1 MPAATAAQVEEAEEI
16 VKRLLTDPP
25 QDPYP
30 LYARLREIDPIHRA
44 AIGDFWTLTRY
55 DDIHSALKD
64 RRFIRDYV
72 DFRRRNS
79 RGPLDYDRPFIR
91 SQRLWFV
98 FYNPPEYI
106 GKRALYGKA
115 FTPTYVDELRP
126 AIERFANEIL
136 DAAETRGRIEV
147 VQELGYELTLA
158 VICHILGLDPAR
170 DGTRFV
176 EWAHA
181 IGPTFD
187 PLVTEEILRKAD
199 EETLKLEG
207 FLRDLVRSLRRN
219 PRNDLLSRLIAA
231 DEAGELTEEELMAN
245 GALVF
250 TAGLETTTHFV
261 GNCVYALLRNPD
273 QWRLLTGDPEGL
285 VKNAVE
291 ELLRYESSVQ
301 ADPPLRL
308 AAEDI
313 EIGGVT
319 VHQGEAVMPFI
330 GAANRDPARYV
341 DPDRLDITRHDVRP
355 LSFGDGL
362 HVCLGQYLARVETQ
376 IALVTLARR
385 FPDMELV
392 DHRPSWRPG
401 VTNRT
406 LNALPVRLNP
416 GRRR

>member
-1 MPAATAAQVEEAEEI
+1 MSTATAAHIEEAEEI
-16 VKRLLTDPP
+16 VTRLLTDPP

-30 LYARLREIDPIHRA
+30 LYARLRAIDPIHRA

-55 DDIHSALKD
+55 GDIHTALKD
-64 RRFIRDYV
+64 RRFVRDYD

-79 RGPLDYDRPFIR
+79 RGRVDYNRPFIR

-126 AIERFANEIL
+126 AIERFASQIL
-136 DAAETRGRIEV
+136 DAAEARGRLEV
-147 VQELGYELTLA
+147 VHELGYQLTLT
-158 VICHILGLDPAR
+158 VICHILGLESAR
-170 DGTRFV
+170 DGARFV

-187 PLVTEEILRKAD
+187 PLVTEEMLRKAD

-231 DEAGELTEEELMAN
+231 DEAGELTEDELMAN
-245 GALVF
+245 AALVF

-261 GNCVYALLRNPD
+261 GNCVYSLLRNPD
-273 QWRLLTGDPEGL
+273 QWRLFTGDPDGL

-313 EIGGVT
+313 EIGGT
-319 VHQGEAVMPFI
+319 TIRKGEAVMPFI

-341 DPDRLDITRHDVRP
+341 DPDRLDITRLDVRP

-385 FPDMELV
+385 FPAMGLLD
-392 DHRPSWRPG
+392 DNPSWRPG

-406 LNALPVRLNP
+406 LNALPVQLHQGKTR
-416 GRRR
+416 

>member
-1 MPAATAAQVEEAEEI
+1 MPTATAAHIEEAEEI
-16 VKRLLTDPP
+16 VTRLLTDPP
-25 QDPYP
+25 QDPHP
-30 LYARLREIDPIHRA
+30 LYARLRAIDPIHRA

-55 DDIHSALKD
+55 EDIHSALKD
-64 RRFIRDYV
+64 RRFVRDYD

-79 RGPLDYDRPFIR
+79 RGPVDYNRPFIR

-98 FYNPPEYI
+98 FYNPPEYV

-115 FTPTYVDELRP
+115 FTPAYVDDLRP
-126 AIERFANEIL
+126 TIERFANQIL
-136 DAAETRGRIEV
+136 DAAEARGRLEV
-147 VQELGYELTLA
+147 VHELGYELTLA
-158 VICHILGLDPAR
+158 VICHILGLDSAR
-170 DGTRFV
+170 DGARFV

-187 PLVTEEILRKAD
+187 PLVTDEMLRRAD

-219 PRNDLLSRLIAA
+219 PKNDLLSRLIAA
-231 DEAGELTEEELMAN
+231 DEAGELTEDELMAN
-245 GALVF
+245 AALVF

-261 GNCVYALLRNPD
+261 GNCVYSLLRNPD
-273 QWRLLTGDPEGL
+273 QWRLFTGDPEGL

-313 EIGGVT
+313 EIAGT
-319 VHQGEAVMPFI
+319 TIHKGEAVMPFI
-330 GAANRDPARYV
+330 GAANRDPARYI
-341 DPDRLDITRHDVRP
+341 DPDRLDITRQDVRP

-376 IALVTLARR
+376 IALMTLGRR
-385 FPDMELV
+385 FPDMELL
-392 DHRPSWRPG
+392 DEKPSWRPG

-406 LNALPVRLNP
+406 LNALPVRLHP
-416 GRRR
+416 GTTR